1 MKTKSVAPQR
11 RQNHAG
17 PKCRLAR
24 LAQPLEFASLV
35 FPPGRTML
43 SVPEI
48 AQRLGV
54 TKTHVY
60 ALIDD
65 GTLQAINAGGTGRNY
80 WRVPVEAFNDFVRR
94 NHSYAVVCD
103 NRPSTRDR

>member
-1 MKTKSVAPQR
+1 MKTKSVPSQR
-11 RQNHAG
+11 KQHRG
-17 PKCRLAR
+17 GLKSRLAR

-35 FPPGRTML
+35 FPPGRTIL

-54 TKTHVY
+54 TRTHLY
-60 ALIDD
+60 ALIED
-65 GTLQAINAGGTGRNY
+65 GTLQAINAGGTGRSY

-103 NRPSTRDR
+103 NRPSARDR